1 MTELKRC
8 PFCGGKAKYKRTTIK
23 TNGVWCDTVCVRCI
37 SCDSRTGRILYDARK
52 HPNGEEYE
60 EAAKAWNRRFIM
72 FENIDF
78 NALIE
83 KATKEKCEITI
94 SYEPNRTEITI
105 QPWKPFS
112 YACPYKA
119 KQEG

>member
-1 MTELKRC
+1 
-8 PFCGGKAKYKRTTIK
+8 
-23 TNGVWCDTVCVRCI
+23 
-37 SCDSRTGRILYDARK
+37 
-52 HPNGEEYE
+52 
-60 EAAKAWNRRFIM
+60 M

-94 SYEPNRTEITI
+94 

-119 KQEG
+119 KQED

>member
-1 MTELKRC
+1 M
-8 PFCGGKAKYKRTTIK
+8 I
-23 TNGVWCDTVCVRCI
+23 
-37 SCDSRTGRILYDARK
+37 
-52 HPNGEEYE
+52 
-60 EAAKAWNRRFIM
+60 

-112 YACPYKA
+112 YACPYKT
-119 KQEG
+119 KQED

>member
-1 MTELKRC
+1 MIQCVSGASAAIQEREEFCMTRENTPTVKNTKKR
-8 PFCGGKAKYKRTTIK
+8 
-23 TNGVWCDTVCVRCI
+23 
-37 SCDSRTGRILYDARK
+37 RK
-52 HPNGEEYE
+52 HGTGG
-60 EAAKAWNRRFIM
+60 FIM